1 MPEAVTIVQEE
12 TPAMSP
18 QQTES
23 AENDVK
29 DQEMIEA
36 HQARQAQTQE
46 PRSQSKFAGK
56 YESVQDLEKG
66 YEELQKKL
74 GSQEEG
80 DKPEAEVSESEEQTG
95 TSNASEIYGEY
106 IGSRLDEAGV
116 DYQGM
121 NTRWQETGQLTEED
135 YTSLEGAGFTKDM
148 VEAYLDGVQYRAAQD
163 SQLAAKE
170 VTAIKDEFGGEET
183 YQDMVKFA
191 QANWDQQ
198 EIEAFDNMLKTSNPH
213 QIRIAVAG
221 LQASYLN
228 NAPRE
233 PKLVGGRTARAET
246 SKYESAAQVVAA
258 MNDERYA
265 TDEAYRKKVQ
275 EKLSRSNVM

>member
-1 MPEAVTIVQEE
+1 MPDPVTIVQEE
-12 TPAMSP
+12 TSAMSP
-18 QQTES
+18 QQTET

-36 HQARQAQTQE
+36 HQARQSQE
-46 PRSQSKFAGK
+46 APSQSKFAGK
-56 YESVQDLEKG
+56 YDSVQDLEKG

-74 GSQEEG
+74 GSQEED
-80 DKPEAEVSESEEQTG
+80 DKPEVSESEEQTKTG
-95 TSNASEIYGEY
+95 NASEIYGEY
-106 IGSRLDEAGV
+106 IGSRLDEANV

-121 NTRWQETGQLTEED
+121 NTRWQETGKLTEED
-135 YTSLEGAGFTKDM
+135 YTSLENAGFTKDM

-183 YQDMVKFA
+183 YQDMVRFA

-233 PKLVGGRTARAET
+233 PKLVGGRTAKAET

>member
-1 MPEAVTIVQEE
+1 
-12 TPAMSP
+12 MSP
-18 QQTES
+18 QQTET

-29 DQEMIEA
+29 DQEMIEE
-36 HQARQAQTQE
+36 HQARQSQE
-46 PRSQSKFAGK
+46 APSQSKFAGK

-80 DKPEAEVSESEEQTG
+80 DKPEVSESEEQTETG
-95 TSNASEIYGEY
+95 NASEIYGEY

-121 NTRWQETGQLTEED
+121 NTRWQETGKLTEED

-163 SQLAAKE
+163 SRLAAKE

>member
-1 MPEAVTIVQEE
+1 MPDPITISEPETGALSPEQEA
-12 TPAMSP
+12 
-18 QQTES
+18 
-23 AENDVK
+23 DVK
-29 DQEMIEA
+29 DQALIDESKENG
-36 HQARQAQTQE
+36 
-46 PRSQSKFAGK
+46 PVKFAGK

-74 GSQEEG
+74 GNQEEG
-80 DKPEAEVSESEEQTG
+80 DTPEVSESKEESEPG
-95 TSNASEIYGEY
+95 NATEIYGEY

-121 NTRWQETGQLTEED
+121 NTRWQESGQLSEED

-148 VEAYLDGVQYRAAQD
+148 VEAYLDGVQYRASQD
-163 SQLAAKE
+163 SQLAVKE
-170 VTAIKDEFGGEET
+170 VAAIKDEFGGEKVYDE
-183 YQDMVKFA
+183 MIGWA
-191 QANWDQQ
+191 AGNLDQS
-198 EIEAFDNMLKTSNPH
+198 EIDAFNSMLQTSNPH

-221 LQASYLN
+221 IQAAYMN

-233 PKLVGGRTARAET
+233 PQLVGGRTAKADT
-246 SKYESAAQVVAA
+246 TKYESAAQVVAA

-265 TDEAYRKKVQ
+265 TDSAYRKQVQ

>member
-1 MPEAVTIVQEE
+1 MPDPVTIVEPETSALSPEQEV
-12 TPAMSP
+12 
-18 QQTES
+18 
-23 AENDVK
+23 DVK
-29 DQEMIEA
+29 DQALINETEE
-36 HQARQAQTQE
+36 RG
-46 PRSQSKFAGK
+46 PVKFAGK

-80 DKPEAEVSESEEQTG
+80 DKPEVSESKEEEAVPA
-95 TSNASEIYGEY
+95 NASEIYGEY

-121 NTRWQETGQLTEED
+121 NTKWQETGKLED
-135 YTSLEGAGFTKDM
+135 DDYKALEGAGFSKDM
-148 VEAYLDGVQYRAAQD
+148 VEAYLDGVQYRAEQD

-170 VTAIKDEFGGEET
+170 VAAIKNEFGGEQV
-183 YQDMVKFA
+183 YNDMITWAAGNLDKGEV
-191 QANWDQQ
+191 D
-198 EIEAFDNMLKTSNPH
+198 AFNSMLKTSNPH

-221 LQASYLN
+221 IQAAYMN

-233 PKLVGGRTARAET
+233 PKLVGGRAAKADTT
-246 SKYESAAQVVAA
+246 KFKSTAQVVAA

-265 TDEAYRKKVQ
+265 TDPAYRQEVQ
-275 EKLSRSNVM
+275 EKLSRSKVL

>member
-1 MPEAVTIVQEE
+1 MPEAITISEPETGALSPEQETDAKDE
-12 TPAMSP
+12 ALVN
-18 QQTES
+18 ES
-23 AENDVK
+23 
-29 DQEMIEA
+29 QE
-36 HQARQAQTQE
+36 RG
-46 PRSQSKFAGK
+46 PVKFAGK

-80 DKPEAEVSESEEQTG
+80 DTPEVSESKEEAAPA
-95 TSNASEIYGEY
+95 NASEIYGEY

-121 NTRWQETGQLTEED
+121 NTKWQETGKLED
-135 YTSLEGAGFTKDM
+135 DDYKALEGAGFSKDM
-148 VEAYLDGVQYRAAQD
+148 VEAYLDGVQYRAEQD

-170 VTAIKDEFGGEET
+170 VAAIKNEFGGEQVYNEMI
-183 YQDMVKFA
+183 QWA
-191 QANWDQQ
+191 AGNLDQGEQ
-198 EIEAFDNMLKTSNPH
+198 EAFNNMLKTSNPH

-221 LQASYLN
+221 LQAAYMN

-233 PKLVGGRTARAET
+233 PKLVGGRAAKADTT
-246 SKYESAAQVVAA
+246 KFKSTAQVVAA

-265 TDEAYRKKVQ
+265 TDSAYRQEVQ
-275 EKLSRSNVM
+275 EKLSRSKVL